1 MQALN
6 QLPGLFGVLQ
16 GAVRDEDAGGR
27 GLGKEGGQV
36 VQAELGVVV
45 LVHVEEVVPGEGD
58 QQVVEEEGLHTQA

>member
-16 GAVRDEDAGGR
+16 GAVRDEDARGR
-27 GLGKEGGQV
+27 GLGKESSQV
-36 VQAELGVVV
+36 VQAELGVIV

-58 QQVVEEEGLHTQA
+58 Q